1 MFLVNAPPDEGAWLE
16 APDGTRHPIKGS
28 CSLGRAAASTIV
40 FESLKVSRRH
50 ALIHLQNI
58 GELWLI
64 DFGSSNGTFLNKR
77 RIHHPI
83 RLRDGD
89 QITIGDQV
97 FKVREPVAISK
108 EYKTDGVQ
116 GGLREIETVPCWLLV
131 ADIRV
136 FTPLS
141 RQLPSQD

>member
-1 MFLVNAPPDEGAWLE
+1 M
-16 APDGTRHPIKGS
+16 
-28 CSLGRAAASTIV
+28 
-40 FESLKVSRRH
+40 SRRH

-89 QITIGDQV
+89 QITIGDLV
-97 FKVREPVAISK
+97 FKVREPVAISE
-108 EYKTDGVQ
+108 EYKTDVMQ
-116 GGLREIETVPCWLLV
+116 GCCARLRLFRAGFLSQTFAVLRRSAANC
-131 ADIRV
+131 RV
-136 FTPLS
+136 RTWMFL
-141 RQLPSQD
+141 